1 MAGDVTEAVTGPDDR
16 LRALEQTVRRLTDL
30 EEIRGL
36 AAEYQRLCDGGWD
49 GPTHA
54 DPDALT
60 RLFTDD
66 AEYALPDLP
75 VCHGSDEIRALFR
88 RLQDTIPWIVH
99 YVANPELEVTGD
111 RAVGRIKG
119 AACFRRDGER
129 HLTFGTYFGEFAR
142 TGYGWRFASWRFVRA
157 QPPDRRPW

>member
-66 AEYALPDLP
+66 AEYALPTCRSVTVP
-75 VCHGSDEIRALFR
+75 TRSAPSSGASRTPSPGSCTTSPTPNSR
-88 RLQDTIPWIVH
+88 
-99 YVANPELEVTGD
+99 
-111 RAVGRIKG
+111 
-119 AACFRRDGER
+119 
-129 HLTFGTYFGEFAR
+129 
-142 TGYGWRFASWRFVRA
+142 
-157 QPPDRRPW
+157 